1 MRADLKDLHARF
13 YAAFKQAESAIK
25 SAEHAGED
33 LPIPCINELRYA
45 GYHHIRSDQFFAD
58 GFHEKAEEEMRKA
71 IRHTERAHFD
81 ISEFYVSIY
90 SEKVKVIIGSYRG
103 YEYLAARHIPNYSGH
118 IETIHEIGNFLE
130 TLHTLDKASPNYVE
144 HCKFI
149 CRKLKDFIAAFRS
162 VEGALLSE
170 IAEKESGKKISWIQC
185 LVSAIIGFLLG
196 KFF

>member
-71 IRHTERAHFD
+71 FD
-81 ISEFYVSIY
+81 VLQKTFVPFEGEIVRIELAKKNPYR
-90 SEKVKVIIGSYRG
+90 VIESW
-103 YEYLAARHIPNYSGH
+103 ELK
-118 IETIHEIGNFLE
+118 HE
-130 TLHTLDKASPNYVE
+130 
-144 HCKFI
+144 
-149 CRKLKDFIAAFRS
+149 
-162 VEGALLSE
+162 
-170 IAEKESGKKISWIQC
+170 
-185 LVSAIIGFLLG
+185 
-196 KFF
+196 